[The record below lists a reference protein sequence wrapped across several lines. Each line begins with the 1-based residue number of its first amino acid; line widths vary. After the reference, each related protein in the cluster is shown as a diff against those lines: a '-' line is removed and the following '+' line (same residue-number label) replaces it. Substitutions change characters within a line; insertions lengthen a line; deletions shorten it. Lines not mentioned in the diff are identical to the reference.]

1 MAVRARGLGFRYP
14 GGRVAVESLE
24 LEVAHGEVV
33 ALLGPNGSG
42 KSTLLRLLAT
52 DLRPSSGTLELL
64 GLPAERPG
72 PALRRRIG
80 YAPDDP
86 VHVPP
91 LTGGE
96 NLRLFTR
103 LADEDP
109 EDPSLGLAALLQA
122 FDLSDVSGTPVSQY
136 SFGMRRKL
144 LLAEALAPRPELLLL
159 DEPTV
164 GMDPRG
170 IDALGTL
177 LGERARSGTAVILA
191 TNEIREAPLWA
202 QRILFLHRG
211 RVLADAPPEIL
222 LARLKGRTL
231 VRVTLEGDGVPWEEG
246 TGAAPGRA
254 GGEGRGLGPREAAD
268 SPEARAATEGLGPL
282 QGVGPLEG
290 LDALE
295 GVEAWRFHPEAAGPG
310 RIEVETR
317 MGGRVLPPLL
327 QYLLD
332 AGIGV
337 RELRVREPDLGDL
350 FRELTGVEL
359 EDRP

>member
-1 MAVRARGLGFRYP
+1 LGSLTDRGRVVRARGLGFRYP
-14 GGRVAVESLE
+14 GGRVGLESLE
-24 LEVAHGEVV
+24 LEVAAGEVV

-52 DLRPSSGTLELL
+52 DLRPTSGTLELL
-64 GLPAERPG
+64 GVPAEPPG

-86 VHVPP
+86 VHLPP
-91 LTGGE
+91 LTGEE
-96 NLRLFTR
+96 NLRFFTR
-103 LADEDP
+103 LAGADP
-109 EDPSLGLAALLQA
+109 EDPGLGLAALVQT
-122 FDLSDVSGTPVSQY
+122 FDLSGVSGTPVGQY

-164 GMDPRG
+164 GLDPRG
-170 IDALGTL
+170 IDALGAL
-177 LGERARSGTAVILA
+177 LGERARDGTAVVLA

-202 QRILFLHRG
+202 HRILFLHQG
-211 RVLADAPPEIL
+211 QVLADASPKTL
-222 LARLKGRTL
+222 LARLQGRTL
-231 VRVTLEGDGVPWEEG
+231 IRVTLEGEGIRGEEG
-246 TGAAPGRA
+246 TRT
-254 GGEGRGLGPREAAD
+254 GLGMAEG
-268 SPEARAATEGLGPL
+268 EARD
-282 QGVGPLEG
+282 PLEG
-290 LDALE
+290 LGALGGYDPLEELGSLE
-295 GVEAWRFHPEAAGPG
+295 GVETWRFHPEDGGSG

-317 MGGRVLPPLL
+317 MGGRVLPSLL
-327 QYLLD
+327 QHLLD

-337 RELRVREPDLGDL
+337 RELQVREPDLGDL

>member
-1 MAVRARGLGFRYP
+1 VVRARGLGFRYP
-14 GGRVAVESLE
+14 GGRVGVESLE
-24 LEVAHGEVV
+24 LELAAGEVV

-52 DLRPSSGTLELL
+52 DLRPTAGTLEVL
-64 GLPAERPG
+64 GVPAERPG

-86 VHVPP
+86 VHLPP
-91 LTGGE
+91 LTGEE
-96 NLRLFTR
+96 NLRFFTR
-103 LADEDP
+103 LADQDP
-109 EDPSLGLAALLQA
+109 EDPGLGLAALLQA
-122 FDLSDVSGTPVSQY
+122 FDLSEVAGIPVAEY

-164 GMDPRG
+164 GLDPRG
-170 IDALGTL
+170 IAALGTL
-177 LGERARSGTAVILA
+177 LGERARGGAAVVLA

-202 QRILFLHRG
+202 HRILFLHQG
-211 RVLADAPPEIL
+211 RVLADAPPETL
-222 LARLKGRTL
+222 LARLQGRTL
-231 VRVTLEGDGVPWEEG
+231 VQVTLEGH
-246 TGAAPGRA
+246 
-254 GGEGRGLGPREAAD
+254 
-268 SPEARAATEGLGPL
+268 
-282 QGVGPLEG
+282 GPLEG
-290 LDALE
+290 LGPVEGPGPLEGLGALE
-295 GVEAWRFHPEAAGPG
+295 GVDTWRFHPEEAGPG

-317 MGGRVLPPLL
+317 VGGRVLPSLL
-327 QYLLD
+327 QHLLD

-337 RELRVREPDLGDL
+337 RELQVREPDLGDL